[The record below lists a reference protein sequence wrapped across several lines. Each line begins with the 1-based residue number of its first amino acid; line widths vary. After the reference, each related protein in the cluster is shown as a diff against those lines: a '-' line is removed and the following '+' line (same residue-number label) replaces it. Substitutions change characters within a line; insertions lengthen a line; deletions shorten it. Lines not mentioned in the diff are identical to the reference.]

1 MSTQKPRVF
10 TSYDKLSTEIKNKLK
25 LKYPEGFSHELINF
39 YDKEGI
45 NVSALIFETDEK
57 ILLIKMS
64 QTTAEKIIFD
74 DEDYDDEGLLKD
86 AVKESLEEEFM
97 ENEEEEVDEDIDAGK
112 DDDMDDMDDM
122 DDDEADESDEA
133 DEADDESDDEDDEV

>member
-39 YDKEGI
+39 YDKDGL

-64 QTTAEKIIFD
+64 QTAAEKIIFD
-74 DEDYDDEGLLKD
+74 DEDYDDDGLLKE

-97 ENEEEEVDEDIDAGK
+97 ENEDDETDEDIDSDK

-122 DDDEADESDEA
+122 DDDEDDNEETEA
-133 DEADDESDDEDDEV
+133 EEDDEP

>member
-39 YDKEGI
+39 YDKDGL

-64 QTTAEKIIFD
+64 QTAAEKIIFD
-74 DEDYDDEGLLKD
+74 DEDYDDDGLLKE

-97 ENEEEEVDEDIDAGK
+97 ENEDEETDDDADTGK
-112 DDDMDDMDDM
+112 DDMDEDYDEDYD
-122 DDDEADESDEA
+122 DDDEAETDAEA
-133 DEADDESDDEDDEV
+133 EEDDEP

>member
-10 TSYDKLSTEIKNKLK
+10 TSYDKLGTEIKNKLK

-39 YDKEGI
+39 YDKDGV

-64 QTTAEKIIFD
+64 QTAAEKIIFD
-74 DEDYDDEGLLKD
+74 DEDYDDDGLLKE

-97 ENEEEEVDEDIDAGK
+97 ENEDEET
-112 DDDMDDMDDM
+112 DDDADTGKDDM
-122 DDDEADESDEA
+122 DDDDYD
-133 DEADDESDDEDDEV
+133 DDDDDDDDDEETEAEEDDEP

>member
-10 TSYDKLSTEIKNKLK
+10 TSYDKLGTEIKNKLK

-39 YDKEGI
+39 YDKDGV

-64 QTTAEKIIFD
+64 QTAAEKIIFD
-74 DEDYDDEGLLKD
+74 DEDYDDDGLLKE

-97 ENEEEEVDEDIDAGK
+97 ENEDEETDDDADTGK
-112 DDDMDDMDDM
+112 DDMDDYDDDDDD
-122 DDDEADESDEA
+122 DDDEETEA
-133 DEADDESDDEDDEV
+133 EEDDEP

>member
-1 MSTQKPRVF
+1 MSIQKPRVF

-39 YDKEGI
+39 YDKDGI

-74 DEDYDDEGLLKD
+74 DEDYDDDGLLKD

-97 ENEEEEVDEDIDAGK
+97 ENEDEETDDEVDSRK
-112 DDDMDDMDDM
+112 DVDMDDMDDM
-122 DDDEADESDEA
+122 DDDEEEEDGEEDEP
-133 DEADDESDDEDDEV
+133 

>member
-25 LKYPEGFSHELINF
+25 LKYPEGFSHELIKF
-39 YDKEGI
+39 YDKDGL

-64 QTTAEKIIFD
+64 QTAAEKIIFD
-74 DEDYDDEGLLKD
+74 DEDYDDDGLLKE

-97 ENEEEEVDEDIDAGK
+97 ENEDEETDDDADTGK
-112 DDDMDDMDDM
+112 DDMDDDMDDDYDDD
-122 DDDEADESDEA
+122 DDDEAETEA
-133 DEADDESDDEDDEV
+133 EAEEDDEP

>member
-39 YDKEGI
+39 YDKDGL

-64 QTTAEKIIFD
+64 QTAAEKIIFD
-74 DEDYDDEGLLKD
+74 DEDYDDDGLLKE

-97 ENEEEEVDEDIDAGK
+97 ENEDEETDEDIDSDK

-122 DDDEADESDEA
+122 DDDED
-133 DEADDESDDEDDEV
+133 DDEEATEAEEDDEP

>member
-39 YDKEGI
+39 YDKDGV
-45 NVSALIFETDEK
+45 NVSALIFETEEK

-97 ENEEEEVDEDIDAGK
+97 ENDEEEADDDIDTGK
-112 DDDMDDMDDM
+112 DDDMDDADDMDDMDDM
-122 DDDEADESDEA
+122 DDDEADE
-133 DEADDESDDEDDEV
+133 DEDEEEDEV

>member
-1 MSTQKPRVF
+1 MRTQKPRVF

-39 YDKEGI
+39 YDKDGL

-64 QTTAEKIIFD
+64 QTAAEKIIFD
-74 DEDYDDEGLLKD
+74 DEDYDDDGLLKE

-97 ENEEEEVDEDIDAGK
+97 ENEDEET
-112 DDDMDDMDDM
+112 DDDADTGKDDM
-122 DDDEADESDEA
+122 DDDY
-133 DEADDESDDEDDEV
+133 DDDDDDDEDEAETEAEEDDEP

>member
-10 TSYDKLSTEIKNKLK
+10 TSYDKLGTEIKNKLK

-39 YDKEGI
+39 YDKDGV

-64 QTTAEKIIFD
+64 QTAAEKIIFD
-74 DEDYDDEGLLKD
+74 DEDYDDDGLLKE

-97 ENEEEEVDEDIDAGK
+97 ENEDEET
-112 DDDMDDMDDM
+112 DDDADTGKDDM
-122 DDDEADESDEA
+122 DDDDYD
-133 DEADDESDDEDDEV
+133 DDDDDDDEETEAEEDDEP

>member
-39 YDKEGI
+39 YDKDGL

-64 QTTAEKIIFD
+64 QTAAEKIIFD
-74 DEDYDDEGLLKD
+74 DEDYDDDGLLKE

-97 ENEEEEVDEDIDAGK
+97 ENEDEETDEDIDSDK

-122 DDDEADESDEA
+122 DDDEDEDE
-133 DEADDESDDEDDEV
+133 EATEAEEDDEP

>member
-39 YDKEGI
+39 YDKDGL

-64 QTTAEKIIFD
+64 QTAAEKIIFD
-74 DEDYDDEGLLKD
+74 DEDYDDDGLLKE

-97 ENEEEEVDEDIDAGK
+97 ENEDEETDEDTDTGK
-112 DDDMDDMDDM
+112 DDDMDDMDDDDEM
-122 DDDEADESDEA
+122 DDDDDDEAETEA
-133 DEADDESDDEDDEV
+133 EEDDEP